1 MTTPNVPPRKGFAA
15 DEESMSEWFM
25 THQRQVTWGVLIVVV
40 LIGGY
45 WFYQRSQAIKSQ
57 RAETAY
63 FQARQAV
70 EAGNL
75 PLGISD
81 LQKVVT
87 RYEGTAAGSQAALTL
102 AQAYYDQGKFKEGVD
117 ALKKAEAKATGDF
130 RASIHV
136 LEAAGYEGLKDFANA
151 AEQFKV
157 AAQVTRFPADKA
169 EYQASAAR
177 DYQSA
182 GKVAEAKAIWTELEK
197 NENPAVAGE
206 ARVRLGELA
215 AAPMKVS

>member
-1 MTTPNVPPRKGFAA
+1 MTTPNVPARKGFGA

-25 THQRQVTWGVLIVVV
+25 THQRQVTWGVIILAV
-40 LIGGY
+40 LVGGY
-45 WFYQRSQAIKSQ
+45 WFYARSQAIKSQ

-81 LQKVVT
+81 LQKVTT
-87 RYEGTAAGSQAALTL
+87 RYAGTAAGSQAALTL
-102 AQAYYDQGKFKEGVD
+102 AQAYYDQGKFKEGVE
-117 ALKKAEAKATGDF
+117 ALKKAEAKAPGDF

-136 LEAAGYEGLKDFANA
+136 LEAAGYEGLKDFGGA
-151 AEQFKV
+151 AEQFKL

-169 EYQASAAR
+169 EYKASAAR
-177 DYQSA
+177 DYQAA

-197 NENPAVAGE
+197 DENPAVAGE

-215 AAPMKVS
+215 ATPMKVS

>member
-1 MTTPNVPPRKGFAA
+1 MTTPNVPARKGLAA

-25 THQRQVTWGVLIVVV
+25 THQRQVTWGVIILAV
-40 LIGGY
+40 LAGGY
-45 WFYQRSQAIKSQ
+45 WFYERSQAIKSQ

-102 AQAYYDQGKFKEGVD
+102 AQAFYDQGKFKEGVD
-117 ALKKAEAKATGDF
+117 ALKKAEAKAAGDF

-136 LEAAGYEGLKDFANA
+136 LKAAGYEGLKDFGNA
-151 AEQFKV
+151 AEEFKQ
-157 AAQVTRFPADKA
+157 AAQITRFPADKV

-177 DYQSA
+177 DYQAA

-197 NENPAVAGE
+197 DENQAVAGE

-215 AAPMKVS
+215 ATPMKVS